1 MAEKERLYDNAL
13 ESNPPES
20 ATPLPSSPPLLPF
33 PIQDPQDQPP
43 QDPPSR
49 AVRRLALE
57 SMDVQQA
64 AYSVPP
70 RSPSRE
76 RCANIVD
83 EEAPVPA
90 SPVIYCSQYRM
101 EEYERENGPLPGN
114 EKVGE
119 WLHDVET
126 AYLPAASSP
135 GNSLKPTLPTAPR
148 KDQYVADSE
157 SQSAS
162 PPPVRYPTPPAAPPK
177 DDYIP
182 ESDSECSNNYGQ
194 PRQRRRRAPP
204 AYIFRDGQLMFHK
217 MYQGRQPFTFVDTGL
232 YEGGRHDWY
241 GVHNERDLVWAHRL
255 DRVLKHHNIPRRT
268 PTSIAPKQDAGS
280 LSLHLI
286 SLLTSNLNAAKGCSV
301 LPLGTG
307 TVN

>member
-1 MAEKERLYDNAL
+1 MHPQEND
-13 ESNPPES
+13 PQD
-20 ATPLPSSPPLLPF
+20 
-33 PIQDPQDQPP
+33 QDPQDQPP

-83 EEAPVPA
+83 EEAPFPA

-119 WLHDVET
+119 WLHTVET
-126 AYLPAASSP
+126 AYLPAASSQ
-135 GNSLKPTLPTAPR
+135 GNGLKPTLPAAPP
-148 KDQYVADSE
+148 KDQYVTDSE
-157 SQSAS
+157 SPSAS
-162 PPPVRYPTPPAAPPK
+162 RSQPPVRYPTPPAAPPK

-194 PRQRRRRAPP
+194 PR
-204 AYIFRDGQLMFHK
+204 H
-217 MYQGRQPFTFVDTGL
+217 
-232 YEGGRHDWY
+232 W
-241 GVHNERDLVWAHRL
+241 
-255 DRVLKHHNIPRRT
+255 
-268 PTSIAPKQDAGS
+268 AGS
-280 LSLHLI
+280 AAGAR
-286 SLLTSNLNAAKGCSV
+286 LLPTFF
-301 LPLGTG
+301 GTG
-307 TVN
+307 NLCSTRCTKAGSHSPSSTLACTKADVTSGMGSTTSVIWCGRIDSTGS